1 MDTGPD
7 AQVQDLTGCLGS
19 NPSPALCQGHTLGN
33 SVPPFAHLEEGT
45 TPHVTDGTAE

>member
-33 SVPPFAHLEEGT
+33 HLSSLCLRLLIWKKGR
-45 TPHVTDGTAE
+45 PHT